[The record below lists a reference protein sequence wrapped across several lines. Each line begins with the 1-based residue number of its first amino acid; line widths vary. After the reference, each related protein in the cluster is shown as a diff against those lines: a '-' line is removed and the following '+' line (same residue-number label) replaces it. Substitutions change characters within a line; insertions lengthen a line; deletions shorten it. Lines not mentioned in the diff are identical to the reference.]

1 MPSVMS
7 LFRCSFFTLLFYIGF
22 SFSGAAAQPNLP
34 PSVIDE
40 GGLFFPGDKP
50 GTVTPAP
57 VLKTEIDAA
66 VSGPVVRYKLRH
78 TFMNTSKQWS
88 EAIYTYPLPS
98 GSAVDRLKMT
108 IGDRVVDGRIEEKS
122 EARRMYNQAKSN
134 GQRAS
139 IVEQQRPNIFTT
151 SLANIA
157 PGERITVEIG
167 FQETLKM
174 RDGGFRLRMP
184 LVVGPRYIPGEAIE
198 GFKAT
203 GWAPPTSEVKDAHL
217 ITPPVRTVEEGSGN
231 PVSLNIDLDAGFPLA
246 ALGSPSH
253 ELTIEKRGD
262 GKARI
267 AIKDTVPADKDFTL
281 VWKARTGDTPA
292 AGLFTETVNGTRY
305 ALLMLS
311 PPISDQPPERTPRDL
326 VFVVDTSGSMHGASI
341 DQAKAALRLAL
352 DRLSPDD
359 GFRIVRFSNTMSSFR
374 PAKVMATPKNIAAA
388 KEYVGALEAE
398 GGTEIV
404 KALSHAL
411 AQQRSRD
418 RLTQVVLLT
427 DGAVGNE
434 QALFDVIDRHI
445 SEARLF
451 TVGIGTAPNGYLMT
465 RAAHAGRGTFTF
477 IEHIDEVAEQ
487 MTALFTMLETPAL
500 TDVTLDWQGGESQA
514 ETWPNPVPDLYL
526 GEPVTV
532 LAALGEGTGSV
543 NVSGRIG
550 GKVWRAQVP
559 VIDGQERPGVGALW
573 ARQKIR
579 GLEDRMRW
587 AEDREAVKAD
597 IINTALQ
604 FELVSRFTS
613 LVAIDDFKTR
623 PDNLPLASTEIP
635 TNMPEGW
642 SREHVSGE
650 FGQPAPQPGVQKT
663 RIFDRAS
670 PLLRQTMSKSA
681 NKLASVPQTA
691 TPAPFILLIGMLL
704 LLAGWAVRRYGARRA

>member
-7 LFRCSFFTLLFYIGF
+7 LFRPLFFTALFFICF
-22 SFSGAAAQPNLP
+22 SLSSAAAQPNLP

-57 VLKTEIDAA
+57 LLKTEIDAA

-88 EAIYTYPLPS
+88 EAIYTFPLPS
-98 GSAVDRLKMT
+98 DSAVDRLKMT
-108 IGDRVVDGRIEEKS
+108 IGDRVVNGRIEEKS
-122 EARRMYNQAKSN
+122 EARRLYNQAKSN

-157 PGERITVEIG
+157 PGEQITVEIG
-167 FQETLKM
+167 FQETLRM

-184 LVVGPRYIPGEAIE
+184 LVVGPRFIPGSAVD
-198 GFKAT
+198 GFKPT
-203 GWAPPTSEVKDAHL
+203 GWAPPTDEVGDAHL
-217 ITPPVRTVEEGSGN
+217 ITPPVRTVEEGPGN

-246 ALGSPSH
+246 MLESPSH
-253 ELTIEKRGD
+253 ELAIEKLGNGR
-262 GKARI
+262 ARI
-267 AIKDTVPADKDFTL
+267 TINDTVPADKDFTL
-281 VWKARTGDTPA
+281 VWKARAGDAPA
-292 AGLFTETVNGTRY
+292 AGLFAETVNGTRY

-311 PPISDQPPERTPRDL
+311 PPVSDQPPERTPRDL

-352 DRLSPDD
+352 DRLSPND
-359 GFRIVRFSNTMSSFR
+359 GFRIIRFSNTVSSFR
-374 PAKVMATPKNIAAA
+374 PAKVMATSDNIAAA

-434 QALFDVIDRHI
+434 QALFDVIDRQI
-445 SEARLF
+445 GKARLF

-477 IEHIDEVAEQ
+477 IENIDEVAER

-500 TDVTLDWQGGESQA
+500 TDVTLDWRGGNTQA

-532 LAALGEGTGSV
+532 LSALGEGTSAV
-543 NVSGRIG
+543 DVTGRIG
-550 GKVWRAQVP
+550 GKVWRTQVP
-559 VIDGQERPGVGALW
+559 VISGQERPGVAALW

-587 AEDREAVKAD
+587 AEDRDAVKAD

-613 LVAIDDFKTR
+613 LVAIDDFKAR
-623 PDNLPLASTEIP
+623 PDNLALASAEVP

-642 SREHVSGE
+642 SRDHVMGE
-650 FGQPAPQPGVQKT
+650 PGQPIPQPGPQKT
-663 RIFDRAS
+663 RTFDRAS

-681 NKLASVPQTA
+681 NRLANVPQTA
-691 TPAPFILLIGMLL
+691 TPAPLALLFGGLL
-704 LLAGWAVRRYGARRA
+704 LVCGWAVRRFGAGRA